1 MEKVRHLGT
10 ELACAFWCSALQQR
24 YRNAPA
30 QVLLR
35 LVRQW
40 NMPSCIA
47 ASMSSQFI
55 SILLEISWIL
65 YCAQLHLIRTS
76 NELLKHY
83 LNTVGMQ
90 DPAMITLS
98 SLPAQF
104 RPTQQ
109 SSGTSGTKALRNLM
123 KSLDVIGMICYLQCA
138 IRSRGTVP
146 DFVEVSSTTPFLE
159 AVSKTPWICLDVSWW
174 IHDVPGCNIITFDI
188 IWCTFNSTF
197 WFVQV

>member
-47 ASMSSQFI
+47 ANMSSQFI
-55 SILLEISWIL
+55 SILLEIFWIL
-65 YCAQLHLIRTS
+65 YCAQLCLIRTS
-76 NELLKHY
+76 NELLEHY
-83 LNTVGMQ
+83 PNTVGMQ

-98 SLPAQF
+98 LPNFAPRNNQVE
-104 RPTQQ
+104 PAEPKHLEILWNL
-109 SSGTSGTKALRNLM
+109 GTWTWF
-123 KSLDVIGMICYLQCA
+123 C
-138 IRSRGTVP
+138 RSFIHDTVP
-146 DFVEVSSTTPFLE
+146 GGWRQNT
-159 AVSKTPWICLDVSWW
+159 LDM
-174 IHDVPGCNIITFDI
+174 PGCIMMNS
-188 IWCTFNSTF
+188 WCT
-197 WFVQV
+197 WI